1 LIIIY
6 IDLVGLGG
14 KNMNEINF
22 RVSNS
27 FLSSRNVIESSRGGN
42 NNQVCSTNSN
52 INQVGSTNSN
62 IKASDRLRIQESL
75 LSKCEQALD
84 SKEHIDKKD
93 KELIDKKDKEPID
106 KKDIDE
112 NQIESKLEELKN
124 EIIKVLETASKSV
137 SWIEQAKEIKE
148 VLELTKKRENI
159 DIIIKKIDSLK
170 KFFPNLDNLITSLMK
185 KYSEIRGR
193 LGDKHF
199 AKLAEK
205 LSKSYSKVKSLL
217 DSRINIILKNIGTKI
232 KGKLGPFAKIAGII
246 GKAIDLVLTTKDV
259 ANIIMSDKSIEEKGI
274 DVADLIIEKALE
286 IGGVVVFTVIGGVIG
301 GPIGAAVGMVVAGG
315 IGLLEGYESEGY
327 KFEGYK
333 FLANKLKEIGANK
346 VFADWIVT
354 PVLKLFL
361 KPS

>member
-1 LIIIY
+1 
-6 IDLVGLGG
+6 V
-14 KNMNEINF
+14 NEINF
-22 RVSNS
+22 RVSDS
-27 FLSSRNVIESSRGGN
+27 FLSFRDVIESSRGGN
-42 NNQVCSTNSN
+42 NNQVCSTNSNISQVDSN

-93 KELIDKKDKEPID
+93 KELIEKKDKEPID
-106 KKDIDE
+106 KKDIDQ

-124 EIIKVLETASKSV
+124 EIIKVLQTVSNSV
-137 SWIEQAKEIKE
+137 SWIEQAKEIKK

-170 KFFPNLDNLITSLMK
+170 NFFSSNPHLDNLITSLMK

-199 AKLAEK
+199 AKLAEG
-205 LSKSYSKVKSLL
+205 LSKSYNNVKSLL
-217 DSRINIILKNIGTKI
+217 DSRISIILKNIGTKI

-246 GKAIDLVLTTKDV
+246 GKTIDLVLTTKNV
-259 ANIIMSDKSIEEKGI
+259 ADIIMSDKSIEEKGI
-274 DVADLIIEKALE
+274 DVADLIIEKAVE
-286 IGGVVVFTVIGGVIG
+286 IGGVVVFTVIGGAIG
-301 GPIGAAVGMVVAGG
+301 GPIGAAVGGVVAGG
-315 IGLLEGYESEGY
+315 IGL
-327 KFEGYK
+327 FEGYK

-346 VFADWIVT
+346 VFADWVVT

-361 KPS
+361 KPSLGTNS

>member
-1 LIIIY
+1 
-6 IDLVGLGG
+6 
-14 KNMNEINF
+14 MNQRNF
-22 RVSNS
+22 IVSNS
-27 FLSSRNVIESSRGGN
+27 SLSFHGGIQIPRGGN

-62 IKASDRLRIQESL
+62 TKASDGSRIQGTL
-75 LSKCEQALD
+75 LSRYEQALV
-84 SKEHIDKKD
+84 SM
-93 KELIDKKDKEPID
+93 EP

-112 NQIESKLEELKN
+112 NQIESESEELKN
-124 EIIKVLETASKSV
+124 EIIRILETASKSV
-137 SWIEQAKEIKE
+137 SWIEQAKQIEE
-148 VLELTKKRENI
+148 LLEATKKRENI

-193 LGDKHF
+193 LDNKHF
-199 AKLAEK
+199 AKLAEE

-232 KGKLGPFAKIAGII
+232 KGKLGPFAKITGII
-246 GKAIDLVLTTKDV
+246 GKAIDLVLNTKNV
-259 ANIIMSDKSIEEKGI
+259 ADIIMSDKSIEEKGI
-274 DVADLIIEKALE
+274 DVADLIIEKAVE

-301 GPIGAAVGMVVAGG
+301 GPIGAVVGGVVAGG
-315 IGLLEGYESEGY
+315 IGLLEEYEFKGY
-327 KFEGYK
+327 KFQGYK

-346 VFADWIVT
+346 VFADWVVT

-361 KPS
+361 KPSLGTNS

>member
-1 LIIIY
+1 
-6 IDLVGLGG
+6 
-14 KNMNEINF
+14 MNEINF
-22 RVSNS
+22 RVSDS
-27 FLSSRNVIESSRGGN
+27 FLSFRDVIESSRGGN
-42 NNQVCSTNSN
+42 NNQVCSTNSNISQVDSN

-93 KELIDKKDKEPID
+93 KELIEKKDKEPID
-106 KKDIDE
+106 KKDIDQ

-124 EIIKVLETASKSV
+124 EIIKVLQTVSNSV
-137 SWIEQAKEIKE
+137 SWIEQAKEIKK

-170 KFFPNLDNLITSLMK
+170 NFFSSNPHLDNLITSLMK

-199 AKLAEK
+199 AKLAEG
-205 LSKSYSKVKSLL
+205 LSKSYNNVKSLL
-217 DSRINIILKNIGTKI
+217 DSRISIILKNIGTKI

-246 GKAIDLVLTTKDV
+246 GKTIDLVLTTKNV
-259 ANIIMSDKSIEEKGI
+259 ADIIMSDKSIEEKGI
-274 DVADLIIEKALE
+274 DVADLIIEKAVE
-286 IGGVVVFTVIGGVIG
+286 IGGVVVFTVIGGAIG
-301 GPIGAAVGMVVAGG
+301 GPIGAAVGGVVAGG
-315 IGLLEGYESEGY
+315 IGL
-327 KFEGYK
+327 FEGYK

-346 VFADWIVT
+346 VFADWVVT

-361 KPS
+361 KPSLGTNS

>member
-1 LIIIY
+1 
-6 IDLVGLGG
+6 
-14 KNMNEINF
+14 MNEINF

-27 FLSSRNVIESSRGGN
+27 FLSFRDVIESSRGGN
-42 NNQVCSTNSN
+42 NNQVCNTNSNINQVDSN

-93 KELIDKKDKEPID
+93 IDQ
-106 KKDIDE
+106 

-124 EIIKVLETASKSV
+124 EIIRVLETASKSV

-170 KFFPNLDNLITSLMK
+170 NFFPNLDNPITSLMK

-199 AKLAEK
+199 AKLSEE

-232 KGKLGPFAKIAGII
+232 KGKLGPFAKIASII
-246 GKAIDLVLTTKDV
+246 GKAIDFVLTTKKATD
-259 ANIIMSDKSIEEKGI
+259 IIMSDKSIEEKGI
-274 DVADLIIEKALE
+274 DVADLIIEKAVE
-286 IGGVVVFTVIGGVIG
+286 IGGVVVFTVIGGAIG
-301 GPIGAAVGMVVAGG
+301 GPIGAVVGGMVAGG
-315 IGLLEGYESEGY
+315 IGLLEEYEFKGY
-327 KFEGYK
+327 KFPGYK
-333 FLANKLKEIGANK
+333 FLSNKLKEIGANK
-346 VFADWIVT
+346 VFADWVVT

-361 KPS
+361 KPSLGTNS

>member
-1 LIIIY
+1 
-6 IDLVGLGG
+6 V
-14 KNMNEINF
+14 NEINF

-27 FLSSRNVIESSRGGN
+27 FLSFRDVIEISRVSN

-52 INQVGSTNSN
+52 INQVDSNINQVGSTNSN
-62 IKASDRLRIQESL
+62 IKSSDRLRIQESL

-84 SKEHIDKKD
+84 SKEPVDKKD

-106 KKDIDE
+106 KKDIDQ
-112 NQIESKLEELKN
+112 NQIESKLEELKK

-137 SWIEQAKEIKE
+137 SWIEQAKEINK

-170 KFFPNLDNLITSLMK
+170 KIFPNLDNYITSLMK
-185 KYSEIRGR
+185 KYSEIRGH

-199 AKLAEK
+199 TKLAEG
-205 LSKSYSKVKSLL
+205 LSKSYNNLKSLL
-217 DSRINIILKNIGTKI
+217 DSRISIILKNIGTKI

-246 GKAIDLVLTTKDV
+246 GKAIDLVLTTKNV
-259 ANIIMSDKSIEEKGI
+259 ADIIMSDKSIEEKGI
-274 DVADLIIEKALE
+274 DVADLIIEKAVE

-301 GPIGAAVGMVVAGG
+301 GPIGAAVGGVVAGG
-315 IGLLEGYESEGY
+315 IGLLQEYEFKGY

-346 VFADWIVT
+346 VFADWVVT

-361 KPS
+361 KPSLGTNS